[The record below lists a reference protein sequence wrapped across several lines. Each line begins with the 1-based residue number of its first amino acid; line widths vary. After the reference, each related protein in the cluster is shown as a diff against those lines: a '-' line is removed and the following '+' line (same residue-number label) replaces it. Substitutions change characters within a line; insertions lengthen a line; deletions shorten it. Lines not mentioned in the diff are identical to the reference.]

1 MAKNILAEAIA
12 DAKDLRET
20 AVANAKIA
28 LEETFTP
35 TLQRLVSTRIQE
47 EDEDGEVDI
56 DLNFSG
62 GEEEGGEDME
72 MGFDTFDSGED
83 EAPDED
89 EMEMESLMRELDG
102 MDDEE
107 PVMEYDEEELEE
119 ALSRVFESDHEMDL
133 EEGDEYELEEGEDY
147 ELEEGEE
154 DWQDS
159 IGESYDEEELEE
171 ALSRVFEMDGLGDD
185 LDMGENHED
194 GSAFTENPPSGPQFL
209 ERRRLRN
216 ENAKLRYQLKKLQ
229 KQLNE
234 SLRANVTYKKVL
246 NEVNL
251 LNSKLMYNTKVL
263 RKFDLTEGQRERILN
278 SFDRA
283 GSVREVELVYT
294 TVCEAFNKKSTK
306 TRMTEG
312 FASKNVRQINPSR
325 RGNIVNEGLVD
336 RMQRLANIKR
346 LDD

>member
-1 MAKNILAEAIA
+1 MAKKNILAEAIA

-56 DLNFSG
+56 DLNFDEG
-62 GEEEGGEDME
+62 GEEGGEDMA
-72 MGFDTFDSGED
+72 MGFDTFDD
-83 EAPDED
+83 EEEAAPAPDED
-89 EMEMESLMRELDG
+89 EMEMEALMRELDG

-107 PVMEYDEEELEE
+107 PVMEMD
-119 ALSRVFESDHEMDL
+119 DEMDL
-133 EEGDEYELEEGEDY
+133 EENDEF

-154 DWQDS
+154 EDWQDPVPDEPIQEGDYS
-159 IGESYDEEELEE
+159 EEELEE

-185 LDMGENHED
+185 LDMGENDED
-194 GSAFTENPPSGPQFL
+194 GAAFTENPPNGPQFL

-216 ENAKLRYQLKKLQ
+216 ENAKLRSQLKKLQ

-263 RKFDLTEGQRERILN
+263 RKFELTEGQRERILN

-283 GSVREVELVYT
+283 SSVREVELVYT
-294 TVCEAFNKKSTK
+294 TVCEAFNKSKSK

-312 FASKNVRQINPSR
+312 FASKTVKQIKPQT
-325 RGNIVNEGLVD
+325 RGGDIVNEGLVD

>member
-1 MAKNILAEAIA
+1 MAKKNILAEAIA

-62 GEEEGGEDME
+62 GEDTA
-72 MGFDTFDSGED
+72 MGFDTFDDGGD
-83 EAPDED
+83 EESEPVADED

-102 MDDEE
+102 MDDDE
-107 PVMEYDEEELEE
+107 PVME
-119 ALSRVFESDHEMDL
+119 
-133 EEGDEYELEEGEDY
+133 
-147 ELEEGEE
+147 
-154 DWQDS
+154 
-159 IGESYDEEELEE
+159 YDEEELEE

-216 ENAKLRYQLKKLQ
+216 ENAKLRSQLKKLQ

-325 RGNIVNEGLVD
+325 QGNIVNEGLVD

>member
-62 GEEEGGEDME
+62 GQEEGGEDMA
-72 MGFDTFDSGED
+72 MGFDTFDDGGD
-83 EAPDED
+83 EESEPVADED

-102 MDDEE
+102 MDDDE

-119 ALSRVFESDHEMDL
+119 ALSRVFESDDEMELD
-133 EEGDEYELEEGEDY
+133 EEFDGE

-154 DWQDS
+154 EDWQDP

-216 ENAKLRYQLKKLQ
+216 ENAKLRSQLKKLQ

-325 RGNIVNEGLVD
+325 QGNIVNEGLVD